1 MEGKYPELFRVFS
14 TAIWVLNMVNII
26 SIWSLLTICTL
37 SLSLSHENKLF
48 ICIEFFFLNKP
59 KQHVCN
65 EHYYDN
71 TVQISIFQ
79 YTLFKK
85 SIQYNTLIVT
95 ENGQRLCGKNCNE
108 FKRQKLVF
116 FSIYVPVLSNKTD
129 WLILKFFLQSKS
141 LFNGICKQS
150 LWDMN

>member
-1 MEGKYPELFRVFS
+1 MGSQYGEH
-14 TAIWVLNMVNII
+14 NINLKLV
-26 SIWSLLTICTL
+26 SKMYSL
-37 SLSLSHENKLF
+37 SLSLSLSLTKINCLYVLN
-48 ICIEFFFLNKP
+48 IFFLNKP

-71 TVQISIFQ
+71 NVQISIFQ

-95 ENGQRLCGKNCNE
+95 ENAQRLCGKNCNE
-108 FKRQKLVF
+108 FKRQKLGFF

-129 WLILKFFLQSKS
+129 
-141 LFNGICKQS
+141 
-150 LWDMN
+150 

>member
-1 MEGKYPELFRVFS
+1 MGSQYGEHNINLKL
-14 TAIWVLNMVNII
+14 VNNLY
-26 SIWSLLTICTL
+26 SL

-48 ICIEFFFLNKP
+48 ISIEFFFLNKP

-108 FKRQKLVF
+108 FKRQKLF
-116 FSIYVPVLSNKTD
+116 FFRYM
-129 WLILKFFLQSKS
+129 S
-141 LFNGICKQS
+141 LFSQTKQI
-150 LWDMN
+150 D